1 MEDKIKLRAEEFD
14 RYDKKEIAL
23 AIRNSTLDDDMDC
36 SLLNKNII
44 KMLVDRIEGQ
54 HQIYFDTVP
63 LNLWLFNMC
72 EVEKTI
78 LLI

>member
-44 KMLVDRIEGQ
+44 SDCKN
-54 HQIYFDTVP
+54 Y
-63 LNLWLFNMC
+63 NL
-72 EVEKTI
+72 
-78 LLI
+78 

>member
-44 KMLVDRIEGQ
+44 KMLGDRIEGQ
-54 HQIYFDTVP
+54 HQIYFYNVP